1 MKIDNTPW
9 NLWVKRNASPSRDN
23 ASSKGITATP
33 AGLGKNDRV
42 VLSPQILALLENTSK
57 LQQMEQAQREAESSS
72 QKDMLDTLS
81 ETMKIM
87 KTCSLIASRIMAGDK
102 VPMKDLKYLMEHDIK
117 GYQLAM
123 AMRRQKAKPKEWK
136 SAIPEEEKA
145 AQQASES
152 SQAQDAGAS
161 AVESSEG
168 SSTSSGSASSG
179 ESSGGEA

>member
-9 NLWVKRNASPSRDN
+9 NLWVQRNTSLSRN
-23 ASSKGITATP
+23 TSSSKGMTTPP

-42 VLSPQILALLENTSK
+42 VLSQQILALLENTSK
-57 LQQMEQAQREAESSS
+57 LQQMEQTQREAESAS

-87 KTCSLIASRIMAGDK
+87 KTCNLIASRVMAGDK

-136 SAIPEEEKA
+136 SAIPQEEKA

-152 SQAQDAGAS
+152 SQTQDTGTP

-168 SSTSSGSASSG
+168 SSSSGDSTSSG